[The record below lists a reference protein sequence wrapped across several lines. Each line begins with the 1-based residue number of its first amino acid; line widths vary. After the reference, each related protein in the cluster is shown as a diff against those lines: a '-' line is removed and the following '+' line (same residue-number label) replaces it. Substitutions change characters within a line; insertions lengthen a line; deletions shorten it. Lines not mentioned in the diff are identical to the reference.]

1 MVKTMTQFP
10 AAASENTIQSR
21 GRVSDILEQTGLRD
35 DFNAVERE
43 MLERISSRSDVLH
56 DAGVYTVRAGGKRL
70 RVLLVLLAARLG
82 TYDFRRAIHPA
93 VAIELLHAA
102 SLIHDDLVDHAT
114 SRRGQATIHHTWDRN
129 VALALGDF
137 LFGLAA
143 RELANEPDPR
153 IIGFYVH
160 AAQRMVEGELH
171 PVTAV
176 TPFEAASAQY
186 FRKISA
192 KTAVLFEAACK
203 SGIAVCG
210 GDEES
215 IAAMGVFGH
224 ELGMAF
230 QIIDDILDMTEA
242 AAVLGKPAGN
252 DLREGTITLPL
263 LHAAARNPDSR
274 LLQVTAGPV
283 PAAEVPTLIA
293 LIHDAGGIEAAYL
306 TARECIARALAAI
319 QPFADPVTFQAL
331 RDVTTIVIQRRS

>member
-1 MVKTMTQFP
+1 MTQFP
-10 AAASENTIQSR
+10 SAASENTVQSR
-21 GRVSDILEQTGLRD
+21 GRVSDILDTTGLRD
-35 DFNAVERE
+35 DFDAVEQA

-82 TYDFRRAIHPA
+82 TYDFSRAIHPA

-160 AAQRMVEGELH
+160 AAQRMVEGELN
-171 PVTAV
+171 PVTQV
-176 TPFEAASAQY
+176 VPFDAASAQY

-210 GDEES
+210 GDEERV
-215 IAAMGVFGH
+215 AAMGVFGH

-263 LHAAARNPDSR
+263 LHAAQRRPDDR
-274 LLQVTAGPV
+274 FEQVAKGPV
-283 PAAEVPTLIA
+283 APADVPFLID
-293 LIHDAGGIEAAYL
+293 LIHDAGGIEASYA

-319 QPFADPVTFQAL
+319 QPFADPVTYQAL
-331 RDVTTIVIQRRS
+331 RDVTTIVVQRRS

>member
-1 MVKTMTQFP
+1 MVKTMTQFA
-10 AAASENTIQSR
+10 AAASDNTIQSR
-21 GRVSDILEQTGLRD
+21 GRVSDILERTALRD
-35 DFNAVERE
+35 DFIAVERE
-43 MLERISSRSDVLH
+43 MLERISSRSEVLH

-70 RVLLVLLAARLG
+70 RVLLVLLAARMG
-82 TYDFRRAIHPA
+82 RYDFTRAVHPA

-143 RELANEPDPR
+143 RELAHEPDPR

-171 PVTAV
+171 PVTQIL
-176 TPFEAASAQY
+176 PFEAATAQY

-210 GDEES
+210 GDERI
-215 IAAMGVFGH
+215 IAALGTFGH

-230 QIIDDILDMTEA
+230 QIVDDILDMTA
-242 AAVLGKPAGN
+242 AASILGKPVGN

-263 LHAAARNPDSR
+263 IHAVQRSSDPR
-274 LLQVTAGPV
+274 LRTLVVGPV
-283 PAAEVPTLIA
+283 PDEDIAPLIE
-293 LIHDAGGIEAAYL
+293 LIVDAGGIEASYG
-306 TARECIARALAAI
+306 TARECIERALAAI
-319 QPFADPVTFQAL
+319 EPFADPLIYRAL
-331 RDVTTIVIQRRS
+331 TDVTTIVLHRRS

>member
-1 MVKTMTQFP
+1 MTQFP

-35 DFNAVERE
+35 DFMAVERE
-43 MLERISSRSDVLH
+43 MLDRISSRSDVLH

-82 TYDFRRAIHPA
+82 TYDFHRAVHPA

-102 SLIHDDLVDHAT
+102 SLIHDDLVDHAA
-114 SRRGQATIHHTWDRN
+114 SRRGRATIHHTWDRN

-143 RELANEPDPR
+143 RELADEPDPR

-171 PVTAV
+171 PVTQIA
-176 TPFEAASAQY
+176 PFDQACAQY

-192 KTAVLFEAACK
+192 KSAVLFEAACK

-210 GDEES
+210 GAADL
-215 IAAMGVFGH
+215 IDAMGVFGH

-230 QIIDDILDMTEA
+230 QIVDDILDMTEA
-242 AAVLGKPAGN
+242 AVVLGKPAGN

-263 LHAAARNPDSR
+263 LHAANRNPDPR
-274 LLQVTAGPV
+274 LLAVVNGPVAADQVTS
-283 PAAEVPTLIA
+283 LID
-293 LIHDAGGIEAAYL
+293 LIQSAGGIEASYV

-319 QPFADPVTFQAL
+319 QPYADPLTFQAL
-331 RDVTTIVIQRRS
+331 RNVTAIVIQRRS